1 MKRLSKIIGLLLGSL
16 FLLLLA
22 AVAVVFTFGTVEF
35 STSSTLKS
43 GRTVKVTSDSWGG
56 VDSQD
61 SIDTTTL
68 NMAGYKIVVAPKE
81 LIVDGQQLVAIDSSV
96 KTVAINNHKSEI
108 TFTADGELVE
118 SLRR

>member
-1 MKRLSKIIGLLLGSL
+1 VKRLSKIIGMLLGSL

-22 AVAVVFTFGTVEF
+22 AVAVVLTFGTVSF
-35 STSSTLKS
+35 STSSTLQS
-43 GRTVKVTSDSWGG
+43 GRTVTVQTDGWGA

-61 SIDTTTL
+61 SRDTATL

-81 LIVDGQQLVAIDSSV
+81 LIVDGQRLAAIDSSI
-96 KTVAINNHKSEI
+96 KTVAINNQKGEI
-108 TFTADGELVE
+108 TFMADGELVA